1 MHRSLLHALA
11 LSAALLLAA
20 PSHALNGAS
29 PTNAFGH
36 LGTVG
41 SNGLDGILI
50 APNWVLTAAHVA
62 HSGTTFQSAYG
73 SAAIDAAYVAPGAA
87 FPSHDIA
94 LLHLATP
101 LDAPLFPTLNATV
114 IDSASARTG
123 AEATAAVAA
132 NGGQRSLAYTT
143 LVDAFDTAGGDDGAQ
158 LTVWYIAVGPASNA
172 NALLQGGDSGG
183 SLFAG
188 RAEDSTGLLIGIA
201 SASDGQHSYF
211 VQPGAYRAWLDSTMA
226 TSGQSAVWSASP
238 VPEPAPALLW
248 LGALPLL
255 FARARRHRR

>member
-1 MHRSLLHALA
+1 MHRSQLHALA

-20 PSHALNGAS
+20 PSHALSGGS
-29 PTNAFGH
+29 PTTAFGH

-62 HSGTTFQSAYG
+62 HSSSTFQSAYG

-101 LDAPLFPTLNATV
+101 LDAPLFPTLNATL

-123 AEATAAVAA
+123 AQATAAAAA
-132 NGGQRSLAYTT
+132 NGGQMSLAYTT
-143 LVDAFDTAGGDDGAQ
+143 LVDAFDTADGDNGGQ
-158 LTVWYIAVGPASNA
+158 LTVWYIAVCPASNN

-188 RAEDSTGLLIGIA
+188 QADDSTGLLIGIA

-211 VQPGAYRAWLDSTMA
+211 VQPGAYRAWLDSTIA
-226 TSGQSAVWSASP
+226 TSGQSAAWSASP

-255 FARARRHRR
+255 IAGARHRWR

>member
-20 PSHALNGAS
+20 PSHALNGGS

-41 SNGLDGILI
+41 SNALDGILI

-73 SAAIDAAYVAPGAA
+73 SAVIDAAYVAPGAA

-114 IDSASARTG
+114 IDFAAAPAG
-123 AEATAAVAA
+123 AEATAVVAA
-132 NGGQRSLAYTT
+132 RSGQNSLAYTT
-143 LVDAFDTAGGDDGAQ
+143 LVDAFETAVDDDGAQ
-158 LTVWYIAVGPASNA
+158 LTVWYIAVGPAPNS

-188 RAEDSTGLLIGIA
+188 QADDSTGLLIGIA